1 LGVRVDKIGRYDLRP
16 HSIPSDIRELTV
28 RDELFKD
35 LFFFGNVLSSF
46 V

>member
-1 LGVRVDKIGRYDLRP
+1 LGVRVDEIGRYDLHA
-16 HSIPSDIRELTV
+16 HSIPSHVRELV
-28 RDELFKD
+28 PRDELFKD